1 MRKPKSSRR
10 DGVRKRPGYEQLQAH
25 RALLLQRLAH
35 LPPVLQGRPGYRSAK
50 ALLTIKYVRSKPT
63 GRGAILRAAQFMI
76 GVLELLPPY

>member
-10 DGVRKRPGYEQLQAH
+10 GGARKRPAYEQLQAH
-25 RALLLQRLAH
+25 RVLLLQRLAH

-50 ALLTIKYVRSKPT
+50 ALLTTKYVRSKPT
-63 GRGAILRAAQFMI
+63 SRAAILRAAQFMI

>member
-10 DGVRKRPGYEQLQAH
+10 NGVRKRPADEQLHAH
-25 RALLLQRLAH
+25 RTLLLQRLAH